1 MVTLV
6 GLSIPLVLT
15 GTLIIEQVFNFPGA
29 GLEYLQAT
37 LSNDYEVML
46 GITVLVG
53 VVTVLGNLVADIGY
67 AILDPRI
74 RY

>member
-1 MVTLV
+1 L
-6 GLSIPLVLT
+6 ILT
-15 GTLIIEQVFNFPGA
+15 GTLIIEQVFNWPGA
-29 GLEYLQAT
+29 GLEYYQAA

-53 VVTVLGNLVADIGY
+53 VVTVVGNLIADIGY